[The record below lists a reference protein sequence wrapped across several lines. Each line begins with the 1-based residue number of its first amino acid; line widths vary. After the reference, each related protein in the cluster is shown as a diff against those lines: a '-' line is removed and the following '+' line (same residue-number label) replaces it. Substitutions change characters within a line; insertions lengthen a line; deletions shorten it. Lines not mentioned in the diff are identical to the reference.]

1 MKSKK
6 MKMIPLIIM
15 LVAGSITSIMT
26 YCFQYEIKTALLV
39 LLSVLLVFY
48 LLGLILINVIVSFD
62 KKNEE
67 ERKAKEEAEGIVF
80 EKDSTLEEMAEA
92 VDGQMAYGE

>member
-1 MKSKK
+1 MKSKR
-6 MKMIPLIIM
+6 MKMFPLILM

-26 YCFQYEIKTALLV
+26 YYFQYEIKAALLV

-48 LLGLILINVIVSFD
+48 LLGLLLINVIVSFD

-67 ERKAKEEAEGIVF
+67 ERRAKEEEGLVV
-80 EKDSTLEEMAEA
+80 EKDSIQEEMTGSA
-92 VDGQMAYGE
+92 GE

>member
-6 MKMIPLIIM
+6 MKMFPLILM
-15 LVAGSITSIMT
+15 LVAGSFTSIMT
-26 YCFQYEIKTALLV
+26 YYFQYEIKTALLV

-48 LLGLILINVIVSFD
+48 CLGLLLINVIASFD

-67 ERKAKEEAEGIVF
+67 ERKAKEQEEGVVV
-80 EKDSTLEEMAEA
+80 EKNNIQEESVE
-92 VDGQMAYGE
+92 E

>member
-6 MKMIPLIIM
+6 MKMFPLILM
-15 LVAGSITSIMT
+15 LVAGSFTSIMT
-26 YCFQYEIKTALLV
+26 YYFQYEIKTALLV

-48 LLGLILINVIVSFD
+48 CLGLLLVNVIASFD

-67 ERKAKEEAEGIVF
+67 ERRAKEEKEGIVVEENNSQEESV
-80 EKDSTLEEMAEA
+80 EK
-92 VDGQMAYGE
+92 